1 MMPDYF
7 WRRACCNN
15 QSQLKIIGLGPFYKT
30 PMDLNSAETS
40 ADNPDKQTDAEL
52 FQLMSVGQPSALGIL
67 YNRYGSLV
75 YRLALRILNN
85 PQEAEDLTQEIF
97 LTLWNRGAYNPNRG
111 SMSSFLTTMTRSRA
125 IDKLRSRSTNLKFL
139 QRWSQMM
146 ATEIP
151 PLTPFESASL
161 SDRSHCVRDALTQLP
176 EQQRQVLEM
185 AYYEGLSQSEIAAK
199 LSIPLGTIKTWS
211 RQGLLNLRKNLKNL
225 IG

>member
-1 MMPDYF
+1 
-7 WRRACCNN
+7 
-15 QSQLKIIGLGPFYKT
+15 
-30 PMDLNSAETS
+30 MDLNSAETS

-52 FQLMSVGQPSALGIL
+52 FRLMSVGQPSALGIL

-75 YRLALRILNN
+75 YRLALRILTN

-97 LTLWNRGAYNPNRG
+97 LNLWNRGAYNPNRG

-139 QRWSQMM
+139 QRWSQRM

-176 EQQRQVLEM
+176 EKQRQVLEM
-185 AYYEGLSQSEIAAK
+185 AYYDGLSQSEIATK

-211 RQGLLNLRKNLKNL
+211 RQGLLNLRKNLQNL

>member
-1 MMPDYF
+1 
-7 WRRACCNN
+7 
-15 QSQLKIIGLGPFYKT
+15 
-30 PMDLNSAETS
+30 
-40 ADNPDKQTDAEL
+40 
-52 FQLMSVGQPSALGIL
+52 
-67 YNRYGSLV
+67 
-75 YRLALRILNN
+75 
-85 PQEAEDLTQEIF
+85 
-97 LTLWNRGAYNPNRG
+97 
-111 SMSSFLTTMTRSRA
+111 
-125 IDKLRSRSTNLKFL
+125 
-139 QRWSQMM
+139 M

-176 EQQRQVLEM
+176 EQQQQVLEM